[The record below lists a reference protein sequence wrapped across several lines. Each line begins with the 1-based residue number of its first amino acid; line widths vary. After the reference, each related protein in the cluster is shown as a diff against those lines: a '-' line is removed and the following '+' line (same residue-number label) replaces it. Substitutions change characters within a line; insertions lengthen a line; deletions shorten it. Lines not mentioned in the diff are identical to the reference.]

1 MLRLLCIVGMLY
13 PLQSLNLNIIKAKGK
28 SALFLWLEII
38 QKVLIALSI
47 LLTYKHG
54 VMSLIYGQVIVGVIS
69 YLLNAI
75 VSGRIIKYHLNEQI
89 QDLMPIMLLAFIASS
104 AAYGLIFL
112 VRGNHAL
119 LLISQIL
126 VCSLAYLWLSKI
138 LNISIYVQIK
148 EELKSRLP
156 VRYQF
161 IINIF

>member
-1 MLRLLCIVGMLY
+1 
-13 PLQSLNLNIIKAKGK
+13 
-28 SALFLWLEII
+28 
-38 QKVLIALSI
+38 
-47 LLTYKHG
+47 
-54 VMSLIYGQVIVGVIS
+54 MSLIYGQVIVGVIS